1 MDARTLPVQ
10 VTAMHRSLGRPMN
23 EPLDD
28 SNFLPI
34 RGMRDAF
41 PEDLRLRG
49 WLLGGWREVAR
60 RWGFD
65 EAEPAPI
72 EDSGLRERLS
82 GHAITANLY
91 RFADRGGEDICLR
104 AGSGPGLVRMV
115 LARGGS
121 EPLPLRW
128 TSLGHCFRQAP
139 LVRGR
144 KHEHFE
150 WALVT
155 AGLTTVA
162 AEAEIISAQLQAL
175 REVGLDLTDD
185 NADVQVRI
193 SDQRLLSG
201 ELLAGGLDES
211 RFDAAWTALANHRQT
226 GIDGS
231 AHDLVKLGLSVEAA
245 RRIVDLLSA
254 GGSGSDGLADLEAI
268 FGTDHPAI
276 ESLREVHDLCDAL
289 GLAHLLRFDL
299 KVIRHQDGSNAIGW
313 EIWDNH
319 GILPKPMAAG
329 GRCDGLAA
337 VFGSDLP
344 VAIGSMGDVA
354 LIEILRARSLVPV
367 LHRAV
372 DDVVYPMKT
381 EHFPE
386 AMKVARFLR
395 KLGRTVVVD
404 FSQRRFATVLAQ
416 ADEVHCAANLYVIGG
431 PESRQGNC
439 TIRPLGPNAAKE
451 YQVTLASLGVARKK
465 AKADTSDRLVAVP

>member
-1 MDARTLPVQ
+1 MT
-10 VTAMHRSLGRPMN
+10 
-23 EPLDD
+23 EPLDE
-28 SNFLPI
+28 SNLLPI

-49 WLLGGWREVAR
+49 WLLGVWSEVAR

-72 EDSGLRERLS
+72 EDCALREQLS
-82 GHAITANLY
+82 GQAIAANLY
-91 RFADRGGEDICLR
+91 RFTDRGGEEICLR
-104 AGSGPGLVRMV
+104 AGAGPGLVRMV

-128 TSLGHCFRQAP
+128 TSLGRCFRQAP

-162 AEAEIISAQLQAL
+162 AEAEIITAQLQAL
-175 REVGLDLTDD
+175 REVGLDLTEDD
-185 NADVQVRI
+185 ADVQVRI

-201 ELLAGGLDES
+201 ELIAGGLDEG
-211 RFDAAWTALANHRQT
+211 RLDDAWSALASHRQA

-231 AHDLVKLGLSVEAA
+231 AHDLVRLGMSAEAA

-254 GGSGSDGLADLEAI
+254 GGTGSDGLADLSTT
-268 FGTDHPAI
+268 FGGDHPAI
-276 ESLREVHDLCDAL
+276 ENLREIHDLCDAL
-289 GLAHLLRFDL
+289 GLAHLLRFDP
-299 KVIRHQDGSNAIGW
+299 KVIRHQDGGNAVGW
-313 EIWDNH
+313 EIWDHH
-319 GILPKPMAAG
+319 GILPRPMAAG
-329 GRCDGLAA
+329 GRCDGLAE
-337 VFGSDLP
+337 VFGGELP

-354 LIEILRARSLVPV
+354 LIEVLRARSLVPV
-367 LHRAV
+367 LHRTV

-381 EHFPE
+381 EHFAD

-416 ADEVHCAANLYVIGG
+416 ADEVHSAGNLYIIGG
-431 PESRQGNC
+431 PESRRGNC